1 MSQKPIS
8 KSAGRI
14 VVGDGVVVFLTNWS
28 LKLQISMLFDISW
41 ERWSTNRHARRN
53 VTSVLDEFRMLGNF
67 QWSLTCSYN
76 YRNRTVH
83 RDWWTPGWFRGHLRI
98 GGNLRVAYL
107 MMLHCLGT
115 PDIALYNPHKRPP
128 ACHFVSQSMTL
139 WITQLKQIQ
148 YYCSVAPSLHQWQP
162 QLNRRISTSH
172 CTNILMI
179 STLFFPF
186 L

>member
-1 MSQKPIS
+1 MSQKPLS

-83 RDWWTPGWFRGHLRI
+83 RDCVDARLSQEPSI
-98 GGNLRVAYL
+98 GGNLRAAYL
-107 MMLHCLGT
+107 MMLQCLGT

-148 YYCSVAPSLHQWQP
+148 YYCSVAPSLHQWQL